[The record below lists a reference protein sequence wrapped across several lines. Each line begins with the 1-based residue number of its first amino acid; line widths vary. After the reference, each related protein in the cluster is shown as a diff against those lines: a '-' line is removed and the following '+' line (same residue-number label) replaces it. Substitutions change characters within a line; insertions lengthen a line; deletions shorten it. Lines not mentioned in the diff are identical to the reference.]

1 MQMIVNEKRRAK
13 FKKSMPKQMKIIIG
27 VSWMSLTIIL
37 TRIKL
42 RQAVC
47 EQFML
52 FETLRKIAF
61 QQIE

>member
-1 MQMIVNEKRRAK
+1 
-13 FKKSMPKQMKIIIG
+13 
-27 VSWMSLTIIL
+27 MSLTIIL

-52 FETLRKIAF
+52 FETLLKIAF

>member
-1 MQMIVNEKRRAK
+1 M
-13 FKKSMPKQMKIIIG
+13 SLIII
-27 VSWMSLTIIL
+27 LTII
-37 TRIKL
+37 RL
-42 RQAVC
+42 RKAVC